1 MPRYFF
7 SIKDDRRIV
16 SDPEGTELP
25 DEDSALAHAC
35 QVVSELTRNRE
46 QRTSSWRLAVC
57 DGHGALCFELL
68 FASVDE
74 SITRLPPAMR
84 ALVENACRNTA
95 LLKDEASQVRMTLR
109 RLRGT
114 MAQYDNA
121 PYLAS
126 VNGMPL

>member
-35 QVVSELTRNRE
+35 QVVRELSRNRE
-46 QRTSSWRLAVC
+46 QRTGSWRLAVC
-57 DGHGALCFELL
+57 DGHGAPCFELL

-74 SITRLPPAMR
+74 SVARLPPTMR
-84 ALVENACRNTA
+84 VLVENACRNAA
-95 LLKDEASQVRMTLR
+95 LLNDEASQVRMTLR

-114 MAQYDNA
+114 MSQYDEA
-121 PYLAS
+121 PHKAPHLAS
-126 VNGMPL
+126 R